1 MDFKG
6 DHEFGASRS
15 KVYAAFFDANVL
27 SAAIPG
33 CKEAKW
39 VNPQTLEL
47 TVDLNIPGV
56 KGTYYGVLQV
66 SDQQEPSHFKLN
78 IQRNQVKG
86 SATIDLAEAGAKT
99 KLTYTGE
106 AELSGPLKAADNLV
120 GAQAAKLLLGKFFN
134 GVEKQISA

>member
-47 TVDLNIPGV
+47 TIDLNILVV

-66 SDQQEPSHFKLN
+66 SDQQEPSHFKLT
-78 IQRNQVKG
+78 IERNQVKG

-106 AELSGPLKAADNLV
+106 AQLNGPLKAADNAAGSL
-120 GAQAAKLLLGKFFN
+120 AAKGLLGQFFK

>member
-1 MDFKG
+1 MEFKG
-6 DHEFGASRS
+6 DHEFGASRN

-47 TVDLNIPGV
+47 LVDVSIPGV
-56 KGTYYGVLQV
+56 KGTYWGQLQV
-66 SDQQEPSHFKLN
+66 SDQQEPTHFKLSME
-78 IQRNQVKG
+78 RNQVKG

-120 GAQAAKLLLGKFFN
+120 GSQAAKLMLGQFFK
-134 GVEKQISA
+134 GVEKQITA